1 MLSPIDE
8 LFEEFKKAKQE
19 ERIKILEKIAD
30 YNFSNKYE
38 VVKALSVLIEILA
51 KSSGKLKNSAISVLV
66 KMKERGALDILI
78 DDVRSIFGEF
88 KEAEFDLGLE
98 EEGEVLPKER
108 EELDI
113 HDFYDFFSEFHPEEN
128 EVKEEIMPEES
139 KEEEEKKKAKEK
151 REKYPDLMDFE
162 IPED

>member
-1 MLSPIDE
+1 MLAPIDE

-38 VVKALSVLIEILA
+38 VVKALSLLVEILGKA
-51 KSSGKLKNSAISVLV
+51 SGKLKNSAINVLV
-66 KMKERGALDILI
+66 KMKERGAFDILI
-78 DDVRSIFGEF
+78 DEVRSIFGEF
-88 KEAEFDLGLE
+88 SEGDFDFGIE
-98 EEGEVLPKER
+98 EEVSKGEK
-108 EELDI
+108 EELNI
-113 HDFYDFFSEFHPEEN
+113 HDFYDFVMEFHPEE
-128 EVKEEIMPEES
+128 EVKEKTPEEKI

>member
-1 MLSPIDE
+1 MLAPIDE

-38 VVKALSVLIEILA
+38 VVKALSLLIEILGKA
-51 KSSGKLKNSAISVLV
+51 SGKLKNSAINVLV
-66 KMKERGALDILI
+66 KMKERGAFDILI
-78 DDVRSIFGEF
+78 DEVRSIFGEF
-88 KEAEFDLGLE
+88 SEGDFDFGIE
-98 EEGEVLPKER
+98 EEVSH
-108 EELDI
+108 EEKGDI
-113 HDFYDFFSEFHPEEN
+113 NIYDFYDFVMEFHPEE
-128 EVKEEIMPEES
+128 EVKEKTPEEKI